1 MTSKVVVRE
10 VPENIECYTKIL
22 DKKRFLLCA
31 NGVIPGNCSSSS
43 LRTWY
48 KMRGTKTA
56 IRVRGKREREIED
69 DAEQGVNDNYHYWV
83 ENKGM
88 CFDLSG
94 GLQQI
99 LKKEDFYEQMSVV
112 VSQEADIGRA
122 FFSDNI
128 KNSENKNKLLKIMES
143 DYHLDRLIKTY
154 EETEKIKF

>member
-10 VPENIECYTKIL
+10 VPENIECHTKIL
-22 DKKRFLLCA
+22 DAKRFILCT
-31 NGVIPGNCSSSS
+31 NGLIQGNCVSSS

-48 KMRGTKTA
+48 KMRNTPA

-69 DAEQGVNDNYHYWV
+69 DKEQGVNDNYHYWV

-99 LKKEDFYEQMSVV
+99 FKKEDYYEQMRVV

-128 KNSENKNKLLKIMES
+128 KKSENKNKLLKIMES
-143 DYHLDRLIKTY
+143 DYHLDNLIKKY
-154 EETEKIKF
+154 EEDEKIKF